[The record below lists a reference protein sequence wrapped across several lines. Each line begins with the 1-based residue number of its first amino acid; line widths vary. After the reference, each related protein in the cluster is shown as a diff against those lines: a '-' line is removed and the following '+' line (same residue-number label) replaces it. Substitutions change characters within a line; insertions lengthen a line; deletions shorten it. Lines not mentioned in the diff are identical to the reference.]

1 MAERQESVARIL
13 LIAFLV
19 CAVCSAVVATT
30 AVLLKPRQQA
40 AMEDDRNINI
50 LRIGGLYEPGI
61 PLAQQMEKITPR
73 VVDLEAGRFTDEL
86 TPEQVMDAKRL
97 TKDSSLSI
105 GLGRDDPA
113 KLMRRE
119 NYALVYV
126 VEENGELEKLILPV
140 RGYGLWS
147 TLWGFLALEADLDTV
162 AGLGFY
168 QHSETPGLG
177 GEVDNPQW
185 QAQWVG
191 KKIFAGDELAV
202 EVVKGKVDPSS
213 PRAEHQVD
221 GLSGATLTSKGVD
234 NMLQFWLGE
243 RGFGKFL
250 NNLKAE
256 GA

>member
-61 PLAQQMEKITPR
+61 PLAQQMEKVTPR